1 MPSNYTKRVGFYVNL
16 GASIV
21 KPKILLVALLEWP
34 FYFFYGFKSCMY
46 KNKAYNIGVKNIHKL
61 YMRFVE
67 IHHQEKI
74 CGKSKNSIW
83 DFLFFG
89 LQMPIIMFIHCFVL
103 RPKQIYDT
111 HKF

>member
-1 MPSNYTKRVGFYVNL
+1 MPSNYTKRVSFYVNL

-21 KPKILLVALLEWP
+21 KPKISLGGP
-34 FYFFYGFKSCMY
+34 TTMTNFFFNGFKSCMY
-46 KNKAYNIGVKNIHKL
+46 KDKAYNIGVKNIPKL

-67 IHHQEKI
+67 IHHQEKM
-74 CGKSKNSIW
+74 CCESKNSIW

-89 LQMPIIMFIHCFVL
+89 LQMPTIMFIHCFVL